1 MKLGHGLYGLIGHHG
16 RMVGIPPNMRPLPSH
31 LSQFGH
37 LTTGLGGVKSSE
49 ETLPSDMNIADDVRA
64 WFSIMLGEKDA
75 EGIKQTY
82 AMIHDKY
89 NDSNLFILDDNFCW
103 NDEFDEYQKGEVFKT
118 T

>member
-1 MKLGHGLYGLIGHHG
+1 
-16 RMVGIPPNMRPLPSH
+16 
-31 LSQFGH
+31 
-37 LTTGLGGVKSSE
+37 
-49 ETLPSDMNIADDVRA
+49 
-64 WFSIMLGEKDA
+64 MLGEKDA

-118 T
+118 RYNG